1 MHRKGAVARKNYS
14 RVFLFF
20 VFVFV
25 LPDFPGFPGFPDIL
39 DIPDIPGFP
48 VFPGFPGG
56 LLFVPHGIYGLDA
69 HGSPCGGEAGEG
81 AECT

>member
-1 MHRKGAVARKNYS
+1 M
-14 RVFLFF
+14 VFLF
-20 VFVFV
+20 FVFV
-25 LPDFPGFPGFPDIL
+25 LPDFPGFP
-39 DIPDIPGFP
+39 DIPDIPDIPDFR